1 MIPGIIALAGLFLG
15 LTVGNMLIPGMVGA
29 LPGTHPLSALISPIL
44 VWGLAI
50 GVATFGYLAAKRI
63 EGIV

>member
-15 LTVGNMLIPGMVGA
+15 LTAGNVLIPRMVGA
-29 LPGTHPLSALISPIL
+29 MPGTHSLSALTSALL
-44 VWGLAI
+44 VWGFAV

-63 EGIV
+63 

>member
-1 MIPGIIALAGLFLG
+1 MIPGIIALAGLLLG
-15 LTVGNMLIPGMVGA
+15 LTVGNMLIPGMIGA
-29 LPGTHPLSALISPIL
+29 LPGNHTLSALISTFL

-63 EGIV
+63 

>member
-15 LTVGNMLIPGMVGA
+15 LTVGNMLIPRMVGVLSA
-29 LPGTHPLSALISPIL
+29 THTLSALISPIL

-63 EGIV
+63 

>member
-1 MIPGIIALAGLFLG
+1 MIPGIIALAGLFIG
-15 LTVGNMLIPGMVGA
+15 LTVGNILIPGMIGA
-29 LPGTHPLSALISPIL
+29 LPGTHTLSASISTIM

-63 EGIV
+63 